1 VLLDRFRVD
10 HRVAVVTGAG
20 RGIGAECAVALA
32 EAGADVVLVA
42 RTASQLDETAAR
54 VRDLGRRAHTVTAD
68 VADDGEPERIAASAN
83 GAFGGV
89 DILVN
94 NAGTT
99 HIAPF
104 LDTTADDFDAMHRVN
119 VVSAFAMSKAVVP
132 SMLERG
138 GGAIV
143 NITSMVGRLP
153 ERGYVAYGASK
164 AALAHMTRLMAADLA
179 PRIRVNGIA
188 PGTIATSL
196 TAVAVDVPE
205 ARAVIEAQTPLHT
218 IGDVGDIALGC
229 LYLASPA
236 GKYLTGTILGA
247 SVRIA
252 GSGSPITDRPSA
264 TMQPCRSRPASTPGA
279 RTRSVPPRSSPT
291 GAA

>member
-1 VLLDRFRVD
+1 MLLDRFRVD
-10 HRVAVVTGAG
+10 DRVALVTGAG

-54 VRDLGRRAHTVTAD
+54 VRDLGRRAHIVVAD
-68 VADDGEPERIAASAN
+68 VADDGEPERVAASAN
-83 GAFGGV
+83 EAFGGV

-104 LDTTADDFDAMHRVN
+104 LDTTPDDFDAMHRVN

-132 SMLERG
+132 SMLERE

-205 ARAVIEAQTPLHT
+205 ARAAIEAQTPLQA

-236 GKYLTGTILGA
+236 GKYLTGTILEIDGGC
-247 SVRIA
+247 I
-252 GSGSPITDRPSA
+252 SPNCGLGLPDY
-264 TMQPCRSRPASTPGA
+264 
-279 RTRSVPPRSSPT
+279 
-291 GAA
+291 

>member
-1 VLLDRFRVD
+1 MLLDRFRVD

-236 GKYLTGTILGA
+236 GKYLTGTILEIDGGC
-247 SVRIA
+247 I
-252 GSGSPITDRPSA
+252 SPNCGLGLPDY
-264 TMQPCRSRPASTPGA
+264 
-279 RTRSVPPRSSPT
+279 
-291 GAA
+291 